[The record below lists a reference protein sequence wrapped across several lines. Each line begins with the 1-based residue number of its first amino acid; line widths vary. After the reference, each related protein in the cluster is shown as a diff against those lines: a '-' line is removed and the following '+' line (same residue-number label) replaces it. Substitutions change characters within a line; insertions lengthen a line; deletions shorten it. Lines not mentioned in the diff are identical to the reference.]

1 MRKTFSKLMLKL
13 TCALILSSAV
23 FLGSGVNVRAH
34 EVMPTIAD
42 LSVSDGSAHL
52 TLRINLEA
60 FLAGIDLD
68 TVVDTNNAENAGD
81 YDSLRAQ
88 PARQIA
94 ARAPELLETWNKL
107 PLLQADGQPAALE
120 TVSITI
126 PEDVNMS
133 LPRIAQ
139 WELRAPVPTAT
150 NGIVVSWPSGSGA
163 LVVRQQGVEE
173 PYTGYLEGG
182 TKSPEIVLGGG
193 GQQTAGQ
200 AFATYIPVGFDHIV
214 PKGLDHILFVL
225 GLFFLSSHI
234 RPLLW
239 QVSAFTAAHTVTL
252 ALGALE
258 WVAVPAS
265 IVEPLIAA
273 SIVYV
278 AVENIFTSRL
288 SRWRPLVIFGFGLL
302 HGLGFASVL
311 GAFGLPQDQFIPAL
325 IGFNIG
331 VEIGQLTVIA
341 VIVLCVWQA
350 LRVARGQGAG
360 WGAKVLYLT
369 LAAVAV
375 GLSLMPLPGLAQVL
389 DAPVALFLVPMA
401 MIFVACFLSVQFR
414 QTAEPYRR
422 FVAVPASIG
431 IALVGAYWFVERVF
445 L

>member
-139 WELRAPVPTAT
+139 WELSAPVPTAT

-182 TKSPEIVLGGG
+182 TQSPEIVLGGG

-200 AFATYIPVGFDHIV
+200 AFATYVPVGFDHIV
-214 PKGLDHILFVL
+214 PKGLDHILYGHAGAWCL
-225 GLFFLSSHI
+225 GVGGGASVDRRAVDRGVDRLCRGRKYFYFEIVAVATFGDLWVWITSRARVRFGAWRVWSAARSVHSGVDWLQHWGRD
-234 RPLLW
+234 RPANGYCYHLPLRLAGIAGGAGAGCRAGDKS
-239 QVSAFTAAHTVTL
+239 VVPDVGCYCGGTEPGTATL
-252 ALGALE
+252 A
-258 WVAVPAS
+258 
-265 IVEPLIAA
+265 
-273 SIVYV
+273 
-278 AVENIFTSRL
+278 R
-288 SRWRPLVIFGFGLL
+288 
-302 HGLGFASVL
+302 
-311 GAFGLPQDQFIPAL
+311 
-325 IGFNIG
+325 
-331 VEIGQLTVIA
+331 
-341 VIVLCVWQA
+341 
-350 LRVARGQGAG
+350 
-360 WGAKVLYLT
+360 
-369 LAAVAV
+369 
-375 GLSLMPLPGLAQVL
+375 
-389 DAPVALFLVPMA
+389 
-401 MIFVACFLSVQFR
+401 
-414 QTAEPYRR
+414 
-422 FVAVPASIG
+422 ASIG
-431 IALVGAYWFVERVF
+431 CAGLVVLGPHGDDFRRLFFIGAVSPDG
-445 L
+445 